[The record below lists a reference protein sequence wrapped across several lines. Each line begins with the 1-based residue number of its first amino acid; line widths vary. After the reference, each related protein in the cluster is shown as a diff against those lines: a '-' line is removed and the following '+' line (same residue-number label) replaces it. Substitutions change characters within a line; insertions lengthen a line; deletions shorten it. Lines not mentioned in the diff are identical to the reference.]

1 MADGHR
7 RSAPW
12 PPPPRPDR
20 APSPARIGV
29 LAGLGAYLWWGLVP
43 VYFKAVAAVSP
54 FEVLAHRIVWSLLLL
69 LVWQGCHGRLT
80 GVAGVR
86 RTRRAVAGVLLS
98 TALIAINW
106 LGFIW
111 AVVTERVLE
120 ASLGYFMNP
129 LVNVLLGMLVLG
141 ERMRRLQWVSVG
153 LATAGVALLTALRTE
168 GPPWLALLLAG
179 SFGLYG
185 LLRKLSPADTAGGL
199 LAETALLAPFAA
211 GLFVMLGLR
220 DDLAFGRDLHTSLLL
235 AASGPVTAVPLL
247 LFVAAARRL
256 QYGTIGFLQF
266 LAPSLQFL
274 LAVAVFA
281 EPFGPAMAVAFGL
294 IWIALGLFSIDMR
307 RTMRNR

>member
-1 MADGHR
+1 MTP
-7 RSAPW
+7 AP
-12 PPPPRPDR
+12 
-20 APSPARIGV
+20 APSARTGV
-29 LAGLGAYLWWGLVP
+29 IAGLAAYLWWGLVP
-43 VYFKAVAAVSP
+43 VYFKAVAAVP
-54 FEVLAHRIVWSLLLL
+54 PLEVLAHRIVWSLLLL
-69 LVWQGCHGRLT
+69 LAWQGSRGRL
-80 GVAGVR
+80 AGIGRTR
-86 RTRRAVAGVLLS
+86 RTRRAIAGVLLS

-111 AVVTERVLE
+111 AVVTDRVLE

-141 ERMRRLQWVSVG
+141 ERLRRLQWISVG
-153 LATAGVALLTALRTE
+153 LATAGVTLLTALRAE

-185 LLRKLSPADTAGGL
+185 LLRKISPADTAGGL

-211 GLFVMLGLR
+211 ALFALLAARG
-220 DDLAFGRDLHTSLLL
+220 DLAFGGDLKTSLLL
-235 AASGPVTAVPLL
+235 VASGPVTAVPLL

-274 LAVAVFA
+274 LAVAVYH
-281 EPFGPAMAVAFGL
+281 EPFGPVMAVAFGL
-294 IWIALGLFSIDMR
+294 IWAALTLFSVDMR
-307 RTMRNR
+307 KAVS